1 VHACPGGVHAAPGPV
16 TFIAEGNPEKLSDW
30 HLMAVSGGR
39 LNLNKEVV
47 PYDLNTAL
55 FTDYAQKLRTI
66 WMPKG
71 QSAVYNG
78 DTAFEFPVGTII
90 SKTFYFPKA
99 AGTDRAVLATY
110 DSSKNGGDKLDLAT
124 VRLIETRLL
133 VRRADGWV
141 ALPYVWNADQTEAV
155 LSRTGDQVPLK
166 VIHED
171 KSSKQLTYVVPNVN
185 QCASCHVAD
194 VARASSSRSG

>member
-1 VHACPGGVHAAPGPV
+1 MMFVSAFRPLGAAAVVACTLALAACTQRPAPV

-39 LNLNKEVV
+39 LNLNKDVV

-78 DTAFEFPVGTII
+78 ETTFDFP
-90 SKTFYFPKA
+90 
-99 AGTDRAVLATY
+99 
-110 DSSKNGGDKLDLAT
+110 
-124 VRLIETRLL
+124 
-133 VRRADGWV
+133 
-141 ALPYVWNADQTEAV
+141 
-155 LSRTGDQVPLK
+155 
-166 VIHED
+166 
-171 KSSKQLTYVVPNVN
+171 
-185 QCASCHVAD
+185 
-194 VARASSSRSG
+194 